1 MLKKKQDLFKPD
13 IKIKTVDQNWWLQ
26 KMKEKSSD
34 SFIESNM
41 HQVNKSIV
49 ISFL

>member
-1 MLKKKQDLFKPD
+1 MIFFETD

-26 KMKEKSSD
+26 KIKQKSGD
-34 SFIESNM
+34 SFIENKI